1 MARIGATEEARVSSS
16 PMTQTILAVDD
27 DEGLLRLVQ
36 LQLEPF
42 GYKVVTA
49 ASGEEALEL
58 FQRMT
63 PELVILDVGLP
74 KLDGLSVCR
83 RIRSLG
89 EVPVLMLSAFSQ
101 DNDRIVGLEVGA
113 DDYLGK
119 PYNPRELLARVR
131 ALLRRSK
138 MGSTTSRAGEVLS
151 LGTLVLNPL
160 THEVAEQG
168 ELLSLTPIEFSL
180 LKLFMSHSPHV
191 LSREKILTMV
201 WGASHLG
208 SRRLVDT
215 HVGNLRKKLAQS
227 SMHIVAVRGVGFKLV
242 AAD

>member
-1 MARIGATEEARVSSS
+1 MSST

-49 ASGEEALEL
+49 ESGEEALEF
-58 FQRMT
+58 FQKMT

-138 MGSTTSRAGEVLS
+138 MGSAPNQDGEVLS
-151 LGTLVLNPL
+151 LGTLELNPF
-160 THEVAEQG
+160 THEVAERG
-168 ELLSLTPIEFSL
+168 SPLSLTPIEFSL
-180 LKLFMSHSPHV
+180 LKLFMSHSPSV

-201 WGASHLG
+201 WGVSHLG
-208 SRRLVDT
+208 SRRLLDT
-215 HVGNLRKKLAQS
+215 HVGNLRKKLHNS
-227 SMHIVAVRGVGFKLV
+227 SVRIVAVRGVGFKLV
-242 AAD
+242 AVE